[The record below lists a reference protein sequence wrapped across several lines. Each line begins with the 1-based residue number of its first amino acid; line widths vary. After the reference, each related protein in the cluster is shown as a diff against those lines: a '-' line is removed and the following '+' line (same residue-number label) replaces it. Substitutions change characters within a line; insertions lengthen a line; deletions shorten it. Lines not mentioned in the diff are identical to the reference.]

1 MTYLYIGIGVVIL
14 LIPIALILYLSVNE
28 YKPAEIENAR
38 IIKNNISAKTKKT
51 MSLTTL
57 NTGYSSLDKSQDFFL
72 EGGKH
77 GRCVSRDKTQTNLKL
92 IVRMLRQIN
101 SDFYF
106 LQEVD
111 QPCRRSCF
119 TNQMRYISKKFNDY
133 NSSYAYNYKVK
144 YVPLPIFKPMGSVMS
159 GLLSLSKYKI
169 ISSKRYQLKGKESFF
184 KRIFFLKRCMMVNT
198 ITCKEGRELILINI
212 HLSAYDKGG
221 YLRKQQ
227 IDHLI
232 EYIKEISKTNKYVII
247 GGDWNHLLDNSIY
260 QEDMPEWV
268 SLVPDKLFKTSY
280 KMVYDKT
287 VNTVRSEDTPY
298 IKGKNFETIIDGFLV
313 SPAIEVVKVKTIDH
327 EFKYTDHNPVTIT
340 FKLK

>member
-1 MTYLYIGIGVVIL
+1 
-14 LIPIALILYLSVNE
+14 
-28 YKPAEIENAR
+28 
-38 IIKNNISAKTKKT
+38 
-51 MSLTTL
+51 
-57 NTGYSSLDKSQDFFL
+57 
-72 EGGKH
+72 
-77 GRCVSRDKTQTNLKL
+77 
-92 IVRMLRQIN
+92 
-101 SDFYF
+101 
-106 LQEVD
+106 
-111 QPCRRSCF
+111 
-119 TNQMRYISKKFNDY
+119 
-133 NSSYAYNYKVK
+133 
-144 YVPLPIFKPMGSVMS
+144 
-159 GLLSLSKYKI
+159 
-169 ISSKRYQLKGKESFF
+169 
-184 KRIFFLKRCMMVNT
+184 MMVNT